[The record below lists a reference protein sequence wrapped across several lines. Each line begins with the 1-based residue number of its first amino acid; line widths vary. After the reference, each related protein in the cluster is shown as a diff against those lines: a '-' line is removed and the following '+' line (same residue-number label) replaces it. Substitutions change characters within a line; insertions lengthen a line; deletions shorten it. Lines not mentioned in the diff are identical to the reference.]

1 METIADF
8 GSYLE
13 ARKINED
20 IWPLTSALEGYI
32 SDLLKKFAAEEIGKD
47 DLTARITSG
56 LDMFRSKMKGLVDQV
71 KIDASTKASAAT
83 EEDLKK
89 LRQENEELKKQIE
102 DLQKK
107 VEAYEAEKRKA
118 ERSAKATKL
127 VEDWEKR
134 GRKFKD
140 EAERTAEIE
149 RLAGLDDNAFEAT
162 KSVIDAL
169 PEAKA
174 DEGDPDKGNG
184 KKVLRSD
191 AGVDP
196 AVIDDKTDGLS
207 DRLTKGLREVREA
220 QS

>member
-1 METIADF
+1 
-8 GSYLE
+8 
-13 ARKINED
+13 
-20 IWPLTSALEGYI
+20 
-32 SDLLKKFAAEEIGKD
+32 
-47 DLTARITSG
+47 
-56 LDMFRSKMKGLVDQV
+56 MKGLVDQV

-134 GRKFKD
+134 GRVFKD

-149 RLAGLDDNAFEAT
+149 RLTDLADSAFAAA

-169 PEAKA
+169 PEANA
-174 DEGDPDKGNG
+174 SGTDNGDNG
-184 KKVLRSD
+184 KKILRSD
-191 AGVDP
+191 AGVTP
-196 AVIDDKTDGLS
+196 AMVDDGPGGLGE
-207 DRLTKGLREVREA
+207 RLTKGLREVREA